1 MTGTHPCGSA
11 LDRGLAHLRSMANDG
26 RYKSPFTPVL
36 TTADTAKRSKYR
48 HMAEAAARHLDQ
60 STTFEPFAFTVQ
72 GVLSEGA
79 LKVLGFI
86 SAAKRAEVAS
96 APVRRD
102 GLTAAHVVRAFD
114 RRLRDE
120 LAAAIARGWGGML
133 RAAGRRLPLSAAR
146 QRSH

>member
-1 MTGTHPCGSA
+1 M
-11 LDRGLAHLRSMANDG
+11 
-26 RYKSPFTPVL
+26 
-36 TTADTAKRSKYR
+36 
-48 HMAEAAARHLDQ
+48 
-60 STTFEPFAFTVQ
+60 Q

-79 LKVLGFI
+79 LKVLDFI

-96 APVRRD
+96 SPVRRD